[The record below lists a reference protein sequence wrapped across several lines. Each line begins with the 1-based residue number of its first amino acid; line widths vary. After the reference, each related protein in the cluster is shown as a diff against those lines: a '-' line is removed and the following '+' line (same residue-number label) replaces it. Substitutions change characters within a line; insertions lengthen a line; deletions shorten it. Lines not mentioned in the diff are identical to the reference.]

1 MAYVETRGGRGRFL
15 DSPVTVVTICQ
26 NEGKIIVDTVSA
38 PTIKAQLG
46 NKILLSVKR
55 GATVTKIDSD
65 FKVR

>member
-1 MAYVETRGGRGRFL
+1 MAYMKARGWRGRML
-15 DSPVTVVTICQ
+15 DSQITICQ